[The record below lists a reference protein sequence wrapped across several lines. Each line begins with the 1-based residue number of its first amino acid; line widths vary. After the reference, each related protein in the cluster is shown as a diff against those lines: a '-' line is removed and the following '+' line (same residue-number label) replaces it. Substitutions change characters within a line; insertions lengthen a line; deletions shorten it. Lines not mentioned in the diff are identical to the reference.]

1 MERSKKEET
10 GRDLLRYGRIVV
22 SKEYFDSDGTPIR
35 IRIFYHGDEYWYTEM
50 KNGKFVNIYGLKN
63 I

>member
-1 MERSKKEET
+1 MDET

-35 IRIFYHGDEYWYTEM
+35 IRIFNHGDEYWYTEM
-50 KNGKFVNIYGLKN
+50 KNGKFVDIYGLKN

>member
-1 MERSKKEET
+1 MEET

-35 IRIFYHGDEYWYTEM
+35 IRVFYHSSEY
-50 KNGKFVNIYGLKN
+50 
-63 I
+63 

>member
-1 MERSKKEET
+1 MEET

-22 SKEYFDSDGTPIR
+22 SKEHFDRDGTPIR
-35 IRIFYHGDEYWYTEM
+35 IRIFYYSGEYWYTEM
-50 KNGKFVNIYGLKN
+50 KNGKFVDIYGLKN